1 MLNFRRQVLLY
12 IFKSFDLVL
21 LVAALCVSVLGRA
34 LFTPLPILVAERIQV
49 HTIFGIAVLLFL
61 WRQTF
66 SLLGLYQSKRLAPF
80 LSELTDL
87 SKASVIATILLFAV
101 GIFFRILNITPAVVF
116 RFLPLTLACL
126 ILSRLV
132 LRQAL
137 KVVRLRGHNLRHV
150 IIVGTNARALACA
163 EAMMKRPELGYTL
176 VGFVDDVWVGPIPD
190 SHIEPNLVS
199 TIAEFRSYL
208 RSHIVDEV
216 IIALPIKS
224 FYDQEDE
231 LRQIC
236 QNQGVIVRVHSDLFE
251 GPTVATDV
259 SKLGA
264 DPLVSYYPVPSEGI
278 ELGAKRVIDLLGSVI
293 LIIFF
298 SPFMLVALI
307 LVKIDSEGPALFS
320 QERIGLNKRRFRL
333 YKFRSMVPNAEKLQ
347 AQLETQNE
355 AEGPVFKITDDPR
368 ITRVGKLLRKTS
380 IDELPQLF
388 NVLKGDMSLVG
399 PRPLPVRDYTGFNH
413 DWQRR
418 RFSVRPGI
426 TCLWQVSGRSA
437 ISFDQ
442 WMRLD
447 MEYIDRWSLWL
458 DMKILVRTIPAVVKR
473 SRGSLNTLSEE
484 APFMGGPASEIGHQ
498 VSRTVE

>member
-66 SLLGLYQSKRLAPF
+66 SLLGLYQSKRLAPP

-176 VGFVDDVWVGPIPD
+176 VGFVDDVWVGPI
-190 SHIEPNLVS
+190 
-199 TIAEFRSYL
+199 
-208 RSHIVDEV
+208 
-216 IIALPIKS
+216 
-224 FYDQEDE
+224 
-231 LRQIC
+231 
-236 QNQGVIVRVHSDLFE
+236 
-251 GPTVATDV
+251 
-259 SKLGA
+259 
-264 DPLVSYYPVPSEGI
+264 
-278 ELGAKRVIDLLGSVI
+278 
-293 LIIFF
+293 
-298 SPFMLVALI
+298 
-307 LVKIDSEGPALFS
+307 
-320 QERIGLNKRRFRL
+320 
-333 YKFRSMVPNAEKLQ
+333 
-347 AQLETQNE
+347 
-355 AEGPVFKITDDPR
+355 
-368 ITRVGKLLRKTS
+368 
-380 IDELPQLF
+380 
-388 NVLKGDMSLVG
+388 
-399 PRPLPVRDYTGFNH
+399 RD
-413 DWQRR
+413 
-418 RFSVRPGI
+418 
-426 TCLWQVSGRSA
+426 
-437 ISFDQ
+437 
-442 WMRLD
+442 
-447 MEYIDRWSLWL
+447 
-458 DMKILVRTIPAVVKR
+458 
-473 SRGSLNTLSEE
+473 
-484 APFMGGPASEIGHQ
+484 
-498 VSRTVE
+498 